1 MWYLSFQTS
10 LNWDEIGMELVSN
23 HCKIFQ
29 MHNWYPA
36 SAQPSNWVKSLMIAT
51 LFFNPAKSSVKR
63 TMNELDHCIVLSAVV
78 MGCVLFIAII
88 LVITLIC
95 IKVWR
100 SKHRKKLEASVSSIT
115 LTVNSYDYIKGVF
128 NLSNQPSYFSRNWGM
143 QGGKTK
149 CHKFHGLVL
158 PHVYN
163 LSPKIAINPTNFTW
177 KELGNND
184 LRQLIS

>member
-1 MWYLSFQTS
+1 
-10 LNWDEIGMELVSN
+10 
-23 HCKIFQ
+23 
-29 MHNWYPA
+29 MHNLYSA
-36 SAQPSNWVKSLMIAT
+36 SAQPLNWVKSVMIAT
-51 LFFNPAKSSVKR
+51 PFSNPAKLLVKR
-63 TMNELDHCIVLSAVV
+63 TMIELEFIVLFISAVV

-100 SKHRKKLEASVSSIT
+100 SKHRKKLEATVSSIT
-115 LTVNSYDYIKGVF
+115 LTVNSYVYIKGVF
-128 NLSNQPSYFSRNWGM
+128 NLSNQLSYFSRNWGM

-149 CHKFHGLVL
+149 CHKLHVLVL

-177 KELGNND
+177 NELGNNVM
-184 LRQLIS
+184 RQLIS